1 MIKILDTYYQ
11 KVEETDLQVLL
22 HTHYSHPQIHGH
34 FHIHL
39 LRAEEKEDYFILVY
53 GTQFLTSTS
62 SRLSTY
68 KKQVTMD
75 NASFSIYY
83 IVNWD

>member
-1 MIKILDTYYQ
+1 MFMLKILDRYYQ
-11 KVEETDLQVLL
+11 KVEKTDLQVLL

-53 GTQFLTSTS
+53 VTQFFSFYFL
-62 SRLSTY
+62 
-68 KKQVTMD
+68 QVVH
-75 NASFSIYY
+75 F
-83 IVNWD
+83 